1 MVVRL
6 YSVARERL
14 SFPVAVPEGNSL
26 GNLMKCVINYNG
38 TCNCG
43 FDTSCLIS

>member
-14 SFPVAVPEGNSL
+14 SFPVAVPEGKSL
-26 GNLMKCVINYNG
+26 GLMKFVINYNG
-38 TCNCG
+38 TFNCG